1 MSTEVINLDSINRQ
15 HNDLDTSQYDLSDT
29 RSGKVKRI
37 VRFVCTKVC
46 AGIIILGII
55 SIVII
60 CVAFLVSYENDA
72 EVTLT
77 VGVLKKDLSS
87 EQDFWFDKALDD
99 LEDGLNTPINSK
111 KAQNIILFVADG
123 FDPDAISSARIR
135 HYGTNGSFAWER
147 FPHVGVVR
155 WNKRLAVGTG
165 MFGGVG
171 AHSGTSGL
179 DSSVF
184 PDDCLRM
191 DDDRTHVESILSWA
205 QQLDLKTGLITNGD
219 LRRGSSVALYAHIA
233 NNSWACPSM
242 LPDRTQLPGCLDAET
257 QLRFNEPGKKLNVIM
272 GWDTLEEMCDSEHTL
287 KMSWKDDGYSIAEA
301 VSDFLPHV
309 IDDDTEYVR
318 ALLPGTLRRGIPL
331 QTMITKSLQILTED
345 SDGFILVVMCEPV
358 SKIDEGVDI
367 IELEEA
373 VKTALSSLGSSMEDT
388 LMITTFTP
396 VFSNQQDNTKDETKD
411 SIIYAIGPM
420 AHLFRNLHDPT
431 YIAHVISYAAR
442 LGRFRDSL
450 LANSLLQWF

>member
-1 MSTEVINLDSINRQ
+1 ME
-15 HNDLDTSQYDLSDT
+15 
-29 RSGKVKRI
+29 
-37 VRFVCTKVC
+37 
-46 AGIIILGII
+46 
-55 SIVII
+55 
-60 CVAFLVSYENDA
+60 DA
-72 EVTLT
+72 
-77 VGVLKKDLSS
+77 
-87 EQDFWFDKALDD
+87 
-99 LEDGLNTPINSK
+99 LNTPINSK

-179 DSSVF
+179 DSSVY

-233 NNSWACPSM
+233 NDSWACPSM

-287 KMSWKDDGYSIAEA
+287 KKSWKDDGYSIAEA
-301 VSDFLPHV
+301 ASDFLPHV

-318 ALLPGTLRRGIPL
+318 VLLPGTLRRGIPL
-331 QTMITKSLQILTED
+331 QTMVTTSLQILTED
-345 SDGFILVVMCEPV
+345 SDGFILVVICEPV

-373 VKTALSSLGSSMEDT
+373 VKTALSSLG
-388 LMITTFTP
+388 
-396 VFSNQQDNTKDETKD
+396 
-411 SIIYAIGPM
+411 
-420 AHLFRNLHDPT
+420 
-431 YIAHVISYAAR
+431 
-442 LGRFRDSL
+442 
-450 LANSLLQWF
+450 